1 MFHQVWISMLNL
13 NLKKSSKYFFTHKFN
28 WKWPL
33 CLIQQ
38 TITASITKTC
48 PKIISDLLPFLI
60 LLQIVIRKWGSLL
73 FPTFSDGSHV
83 KECSNWMKSR
93 RKISGKFKIQF
104 FTDGLSIHTT
114 HCLIWIL
121 LFIKSNLELMRLSS
135 RWNIEF
141 HECEWRAFQHLGST
155 NAVFSAGCSISGPEG
170 CNLFIYHLPQE
181 FGDAEL
187 MQMFLPFGNV
197 ISSKVF
203 IDRATNQSKC
213 FGEYSSPYKA
223 IFRYFSLIRKISKK
237 YFAWESS

>member
-1 MFHQVWISMLNL
+1 MTVVSNPTNHHCFNHKNVSENHFRFVAVFNFVTNGYQKMGKPFISYIFRWFSCQRVFKLNEIPSE
-13 NLKKSSKYFFTHKFN
+13 NER
-28 WKWPL
+28 
-33 CLIQQ
+33 Q
-38 TITASITKTC
+38 
-48 PKIISDLLPFLI
+48 
-60 LLQIVIRKWGSLL
+60 
-73 FPTFSDGSHV
+73 
-83 KECSNWMKSR
+83 
-93 RKISGKFKIQF
+93 IQF

-213 FGEYSSPYKA
+213 FGEYSSPYKV
-223 IFRYFSLIRKISKK
+223 ILRYFALIRKIPKK
-237 YFAWESS
+237 YSAWESS